1 MSAAEG
7 FGAITTLAGG
17 GRYNGLVEE
26 LGGPDAPGIG
36 FAMSIER
43 LLLAIEA
50 ENNVWSDK
58 STLDVY
64 VIGLGEAAKKK
75 AVELTYQLRQEK
87 ITAEMDYLDRKMKT
101 QMKSADRL
109 KAKFVLVIG
118 DDELEKESAMLKELA
133 TGTQNLVPF
142 SSLIDQI
149 KTSST
154 QLEAEG
160 NE

>member
-1 MSAAEG
+1 
-7 FGAITTLAGG
+7 
-17 GRYNGLVEE
+17 
-26 LGGPDAPGIG
+26 
-36 FAMSIER
+36 
-43 LLLAIEA
+43 
-50 ENNVWSDK
+50 
-58 STLDVY
+58 
-64 VIGLGEAAKKK
+64 
-75 AVELTYQLRQEK
+75 
-87 ITAEMDYLDRKMKT
+87 MDYLDRKMKT

-154 QLEAEG
+154 QLEAEE